1 MPRRA
6 IPIQQTA
13 SGSWQ
18 LRYRDQF
25 GQQHKETFSTFRQA
39 ETRYAEVT
47 SKVRRGVFIDAAK
60 GRQTFADFAAEW
72 ACSRDWKETSRQSW
86 PDVYRRI
93 EPYLAQLCLAEIDRM
108 TLEAMQQ
115 QLLQSYARS
124 TVELTMSQAKSVMRA
139 AYVNGRIE
147 RDPTVGIKMP
157 KVRTGDRDE
166 RVNPEDVPTRAEVLA
181 ILDGAPPRFR
191 AALALGVTGL
201 RIGEVMAV
209 SADRIDLEKRLLVI
223 DRQLQRV
230 KRGPGQWENT
240 LTLPKGEKKRTI
252 TLPGAVVL
260 ELRRHL
266 RDHQGGGLLFRG
278 GRGASL
284 RRYYVY
290 DQAWKPALRAAGL
303 AEDRFVFHSL
313 RHFAAS
319 SMLAEG
325 APITAVAGHL
335 GDTVE
340 TVQRVYA
347 HWLRDDRDVPAAV
360 LDRVLAPVSDEPGEA
375 QG

>member
-1 MPRRA
+1 MYEIRF
-6 IPIQQTA
+6 
-13 SGSWQ
+13 
-18 LRYRDQF
+18 RDQF
-25 GQQHKETFSTFRQA
+25 GTERRRRYHTAREANQQLDEARSQ
-39 ETRYAEVT
+39 
-47 SKVRRGVFIDAAK
+47 VRRGTFIDEAK
-60 GRQTFADFAAEW
+60 KRQRYGEFAEEW
-72 ACSRDWKETSRQSW
+72 AASRDWKESSAQSW
-86 PDVYRRI
+86 PDVYKRI
-93 EPYLAQLCLAEIDRM
+93 EPYLAHLALEDIDKM

-115 QLLQSYARS
+115 SLLKQFARS
-124 TVELTMSQAKSVMRA
+124 TVELTMSQAKSVLKA
-139 AYVNGRIE
+139 AYVNRRIE
-147 RDPTVGIKMP
+147 VDPTLGVKMP
-157 KVRTGDRDE
+157 KVRTGDPDD
-166 RVNPEDVPTRAEVLA
+166 RVNPEDVPTRAEVLR

-209 SADRIDLEKRLLVI
+209 SADRLDMEQRRLVI

-230 KRGPGQWENT
+230 KRSPGVWENIF
-240 LTLPKGEKKRTI
+240 TLPKGEKKRTI

-260 ELRRHL
+260 ELRRHM

-278 GRGASL
+278 SRGAQM
-284 RRYYVY
+284 RRTYLY
-290 DQAWKPALRAAGL
+290 DSAWKPALRAAGL
-303 AEDRFVFHSL
+303 PDDRFVFHSL

-347 HWLRDDRDVPAAV
+347 HWLRDDREVPAAV
-360 LDRVLAPVSDEPGEA
+360 LDRVLAPVAEEPVEGE
-375 QG
+375 G